1 MNEQRNIRKTVVAAV
16 MLSLLSI
23 AAAAGIVWIARNSRD
38 GHGSKVNGEHDINK
52 QSYVTSTLNCQ
63 TDLGCVPDFAFA
75 SGDLYVFFNEY
86 LDVCDLNGKCTSHT
100 TGHKVVKA
108 DGGKKSMYFIDE
120 NKDLYSFDM
129 KTDKSRKLLGGVCD
143 ISVGNWVNGAVTEDG
158 KLYLWGENAG
168 HYVAGSSPVNEPT
181 EYKSDVHWVDIESGL
196 QYLLLLD
203 DKGNVYES
211 RTTEDTYPIKKID
224 ALKDIESIY
233 CCSEKIAV
241 SKNGHINYW
250 KGDFGS
256 DRYNSS
262 KKIESVLNGLKPT
275 SFRLGAE
282 YSIAIVGD
290 EAYFWGCFGPSKY
303 NKGMDD
309 VLSPKYD
316 SGLTDFDDIYCG
328 SFTFVRKGK
337 TVRIYK
343 R

>member
-1 MNEQRNIRKTVVAAV
+1 MSK
-16 MLSLLSI
+16 SI
-23 AAAAGIVWIARNSRD
+23 MGKA
-38 GHGSKVNGEHDINK
+38 
-52 QSYVTSTLNCQ
+52 
-63 TDLGCVPDFAFA
+63 AFA
-75 SGDLYVFFNEY
+75 KLQDSKGRIQVYVQR
-86 LDVCDLNGKCTSHT
+86 DAICP
-100 TGHKVVKA
+100 
-108 DGGKKSMYFIDE
+108 DE

-282 YSIAIVGD
+282 YSVAVVGD

-316 SGLTDFDDIYCG
+316 SGLTDFDDICCG
-328 SFTFVRKGK
+328 SFTYVRKGK